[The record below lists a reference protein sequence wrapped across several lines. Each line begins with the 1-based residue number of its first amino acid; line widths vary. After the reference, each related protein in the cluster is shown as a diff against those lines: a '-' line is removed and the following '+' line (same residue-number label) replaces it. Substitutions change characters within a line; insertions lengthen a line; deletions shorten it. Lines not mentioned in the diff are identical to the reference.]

1 MQRIHLV
8 VPSFAPTA
16 RTDNRQFATVY
27 GEGLRVGDEV
37 TSPCGD
43 RCAYRGEIYEV
54 KSGTTAVGY
63 AYLRYVGGEDS
74 EQSPQG
80 GRPSQ
85 QTFEGGSTPAY
96 FNEQRADIPVGDGMG
111 DTGPGTTGGD
121 PPTPPPP
128 PQNPPPPPGP

>member
-1 MQRIHLV
+1 MQRIQLV

-37 TSPCGD
+37 TSNFGD
-43 RCAYRGEIYEV
+43 QCAYRGEIY
-54 KSGTTAVGY
+54 KLKDGTTAVGY
-63 AYLRYVGGEDS
+63 AFVRYVGGGD
-74 EQSPQG
+74 PPPTHQG
-80 GRPSQ
+80 GGSSQ
-85 QTFEGGSTPAY
+85 HTFEGGSTPSY
-96 FNEQRADIPVGDGMG
+96 FNEQHADIPVGDGMG

-121 PPTPPPP
+121 PPPPPPP